1 LKDDDEVFSE
11 RRCRVTKNLHS
22 PSSGRVHDE
31 VRHFQLWQAV
41 RFFDEPF
48 VYRDHFA
55 VDLGDRPAKMLFDSV
70 IQPI

>member
-1 LKDDDEVFSE
+1 M
-11 RRCRVTKNLHS
+11 NLHS
-22 PSSGRVHDE
+22 PSSSRVHDE

-41 RFFDEPF
+41 RFFDESF
-48 VYRDHFA
+48 VHRDQLA